1 MWRICLVIFNEREV
15 VLELYLKRVR
25 NCCCD
30 LVGQSDSSTL
40 SVVVSWS
47 LHCLVLGLEA
57 EEHNTATGW
66 LNPGLLMG
74 GCFLNVLRM
83 LSDFQL
89 PCLKPRL
96 F

>member
-47 LHCLVLGLEA
+47 LHYSANGVVKSWTPG
-57 EEHNTATGW
+57 GW
-66 LNPGLLMG
+66 VPS
-74 GCFLNVLRM
+74 LNVLHMVSVVM
-83 LSDFQL
+83 LIA
-89 PCLKPRL
+89 L
-96 F
+96 FVLASGQF